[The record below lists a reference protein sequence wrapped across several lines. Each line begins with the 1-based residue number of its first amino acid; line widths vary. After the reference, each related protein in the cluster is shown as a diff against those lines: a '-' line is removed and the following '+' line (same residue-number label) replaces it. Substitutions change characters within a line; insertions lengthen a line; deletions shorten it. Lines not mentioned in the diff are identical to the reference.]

1 MAWGLPPV
9 NEKELWFIVD
19 NALKDA
25 KDQVNRDYP
34 TLEAL
39 RRLGTVKRAAIND
52 SILRERLP
60 VFPLEQ
66 VRLFEQPDS
75 KWSTYIKNEDGTFS
89 YNPNAL
95 FNLDK
100 ASRNMRLRLPF
111 HENTDYN
118 DSTEIG
124 KERWGYD
131 PLGAHG
137 NAKFIKLGDG
147 RYLMEDTYD
156 LQPFKNIKWLPSDI
170 QNTEVLE
177 YFGGKP
183 FKNRTIFDLKHD
195 WNK

>member
-1 MAWGLPPV
+1 MPPV
-9 NEKELWFIVD
+9 NEKELWFIVS

-34 TLEAL
+34 TLEAIRGL
-39 RRLGTVKRAAIND
+39 DPIKRAAIND

-75 KWSTYIKNEDGTFS
+75 KYSTYIKNEDGTFT

-100 ASRNMRLRLPF
+100 TSRNIRLPF

-124 KERWGYD
+124 KGRWGYD
-131 PLGAHG
+131 PLGTHG
-137 NAKFIKLGDG
+137 NAKFTKLGNG

-170 QNTEVLE
+170 RDIEVLE

-183 FKNRTIFDLKHD
+183 FKNRTIFDL
-195 WNK
+195 